1 MENMIHNLIQV
12 YRNDFIKNIDGE
24 TVTVAVFAGASDTV
38 HKVSGLW
45 LSEIVSEAPVNVEFP
60 GWIIVVLVIA
70 AVGVGGF
77 FFVKWFKKNYAFVR
91 E

>member
-1 MENMIHNLIQV
+1 
-12 YRNDFIKNIDGE
+12 
-24 TVTVAVFAGASDTV
+24 V